1 LSAYTQANSATVT
14 AQAAFNLANTSN
26 GSYAQANA
34 AYAHAN
40 SAFDTANSALTIALV
55 AQTSYESSVNTSLA
69 AFAQAN
75 AAFDKAN
82 TANVTG
88 QAAFDKANTDTT
100 NISTTAGVYGN
111 STIVPVITLAANGR
125 VSSITNTA
133 ITFTANTLTH
143 IDTVPSTNKGIVGHT
158 KGMVFLANNFIYYC
172 STNYDGTTNIWSRIA
187 STDAW

>member
-1 LSAYTQANSATVT
+1 M
-14 AQAAFNLANTSN
+14 
-26 GSYAQANA
+26 
-34 AYAHAN
+34 
-40 SAFDTANSALTIALV
+40 
-55 AQTSYESSVNTSLA
+55 A

-75 AAFDKAN
+75 AAFDKANTATTTGQAAFDKAN

-111 STIVPVITLAANGR
+111 ATIVPVITLAANGR
-125 VSSITNTA
+125 VSSITNTS
-133 ITFTANTLTH
+133 ISFTANTLTH